1 MLILFV
7 MQVYRGFKFLAECI
21 SCLPFLLFIGRGY
34 VSRRF
39 LILANNICW
48 GLMLQLVNFDAH
60 SVILTALTW
69 LCGFYSYTLLCLP
82 CCCVRFRLMEA
93 AVC

>member
-7 MQVYRGFKFLAECI
+7 MEVYKGFKFLAECI

-39 LILANNICW
+39 LILANNIC
-48 GLMLQLVNFDAH
+48 
-60 SVILTALTW
+60 
-69 LCGFYSYTLLCLP
+69 
-82 CCCVRFRLMEA
+82 
-93 AVC
+93 